1 MWFCLFFFFFQAE
14 DGIRDVAVTGVQTC
28 ALPISS
34 GFSPRSRSPW
44 SSSAL
49 RSRACPPRW
58 ISRKACCSSTTRRS
72 SGSSAARDASTVAD
86 ELLIPIAADTD
97 VVTAR
102 QRGRD
107 LAAEAGFS
115 SGDQTV
121 IAAAISEIARNIL
134 MYAKRGEVSLP
145 LVANGDRP
153 GAVVVARDQGPG
165 IRDVERALED
175 GYSTSG
181 GLGLGLPG
189 ARRLMDDFDVSSSAG
204 KGTTVTMKKW
214 RRMNA

>member
-1 MWFCLFFFFFQAE
+1 MADDLRIPVTA
-14 DGIRDVAVTGVQTC
+14 DV
-28 ALPISS
+28 
-34 GFSPRSRSPW
+34 
-44 SSSAL
+44 
-49 RSRACPPRW
+49 
-58 ISRKACCSSTTRRS
+58 
-72 SGSSAARDASTVAD
+72 
-86 ELLIPIAADTD
+86 D

-102 QRGRD
+102 QRGRE
-107 LAAEAGFS
+107 LAAQAGFS

-134 MYAKRGEVSLP
+134 NYAKRGEVLLS
-145 LVANGDRP
+145 VVTNGDRQ
-153 GAVVVARDQGPG
+153 GVIIVARDQGPG
-165 IRDVERALED
+165 IPDVQRALED

-189 ARRLMDDFDVSSSAG
+189 ARRLMDDFDVTSAAG

>member
-1 MWFCLFFFFFQAE
+1 
-14 DGIRDVAVTGVQTC
+14 
-28 ALPISS
+28 
-34 GFSPRSRSPW
+34 
-44 SSSAL
+44 
-49 RSRACPPRW
+49 
-58 ISRKACCSSTTRRS
+58 
-72 SGSSAARDASTVAD
+72 VAD
-86 ELLIPIAADTD
+86 ELRIPVTADVD

-102 QRGRD
+102 QRGRE
-107 LAAEAGFS
+107 LAAQAGFS

-134 MYAKRGEVSLP
+134 NYAKRGEVQLSI
-145 LVANGDRP
+145 VTNGDKQ
-153 GAVVVARDQGPG
+153 GVIIVARDQGPG
-165 IRDVERALED
+165 IPDVDRALED

-189 ARRLMDDFDVSSSAG
+189 ARRLMDDFAVDSAVG